1 MIYIASWFPFVML
14 SLILMIVQRKSTTY
28 SFIIRNYKNLKT
40 FEHEKLLLLKSLQNT
55 KNYQYC
61 YHWGKKVICLTGVFS
76 GKVIDFINEPSI
88 WRSFLKNVFAD
99 DGNILVT
106 NRFDRNIYCTLSRGL
121 RIVLYLQEIE
131 VYSLI
136 QHLFVLQWL
145 LNSKEFQF
153 ITKNM

>member
-28 SFIIRNYKNLKT
+28 SFIIRNYQNLKT
-40 FEHEKLLLLKSLQNT
+40 FEQVAAIKVTPKYKKL
-55 KNYQYC
+55 YQYC

-76 GKVIDFINEPSI
+76 GKVIDFVNEPSI

-106 NRFDRNIYCTLSRGL
+106 NRFDRNIYCTVSRGL

-136 QHLFVLQWL
+136 QHLCLCFNDSLTPKSSNL
-145 LNSKEFQF
+145 
-153 ITKNM
+153 

>member
-1 MIYIASWFPFVML
+1 MVSICDAESHFNDSAKEKYHL
-14 SLILMIVQRKSTTY
+14 LIHYKKLQKSKNIWTWKVAAIKVTPK
-28 SFIIRNYKNLKT
+28 YK
-40 FEHEKLLLLKSLQNT
+40 KL
-55 KNYQYC
+55 YQYC